1 MAQKIACGI
10 DVGTYEVKIVISER
24 VGGSEK
30 ATPKIIGT
38 GKARSSGLRHGY
50 IINVPDIV
58 KSIKQAASDAEKM
71 AGVRI
76 DQAFLSLGGV
86 SLDSTYSI
94 GQVTISRADNEVT
107 ELDLARA
114 QKNAEDSLPQS
125 FTMNQKIIHRIP
137 ISHKINGQDV
147 LGNPVGMKG
156 MRLDTK
162 MLFVSCLEGHL
173 NDLVGAVEEAG
184 IEVSDIMASPIA
196 ASLPI
201 LSKTQKVAGCIL
213 ANIGAETVSMVVY
226 ENDIPISVKV
236 FPIGSTDITNDIAL
250 GLQIDIEEA
259 EKLKLTEQTETKVT
273 KKKLNDIIEA
283 RLTDIF
289 ELIDNH
295 LKKIGKSE
303 LLPAGIIITGGG
315 SGLSTIEDVA
325 KALLKIP
332 SRRASISPRQT
343 PSRVGVKD
351 ATWAVAYGMTVFALE
366 PGDVLSDRGIEVL
379 KKTRTHALSW
389 IKRFLP

>member
-24 VGGSEK
+24 AGGSPGS
-30 ATPKIIGT
+30 TPKIIGT

-71 AGVRI
+71 AGVKI
-76 DQAFLSLGGV
+76 DQAFLSLGGI
-86 SLDSTYSI
+86 SLDSSYSI
-94 GQVTISRADNEVT
+94 GQVTISRADNEIT

-114 QKNAEDSLPQS
+114 QKSAEDSLPQS
-125 FTMNQKIIHRIP
+125 FTMNQRIIHRIP

-162 MLFVSCLEGHL
+162 VLFVSCLEGHL

-201 LSKTQKVAGCIL
+201 LSKTQKVAGCVL
-213 ANIGAETVSMVVY
+213 ANIGAETVSIVVY

-259 EKLKLTEQTETKVT
+259 EKLKLTEETGTKVS

-295 LKKIGKSE
+295 LKKVGKSE

-332 SRRASISPRQT
+332 SRRASINPRLA

-351 ATWAVAYGMTVFALE
+351 ATWAVAYGMTIFALE